1 MRADENLTITWI
13 QCELFWED
21 ILANLNHFEKWFD
34 RIDRPTDLIVL
45 PEMFTTGFT
54 MNAASVA
61 QEMDGDAVAW
71 IRTQARKLGADIAGS
86 MVIREKGRFYNR
98 LVWAGANGALYTYD
112 KRHLFRM
119 AGEETVYSAGR
130 ERLTVDLL
138 GWKIRPFICYDLR
151 FPVWMRNLENA
162 YDIAVC
168 TANWPA
174 GRSAHWKILLQA
186 RAIENQCYMIG
197 VNRVGTGGKGLR
209 YSGDSAVIDPMGN
222 VLFQQADVECVHT
235 RQLSFSAL
243 QKWRTEFPVWMDAE
257 SLPSE
262 I

>member
-1 MRADENLTITWI
+1 
-13 QCELFWED
+13 
-21 ILANLNHFEKWFD
+21 
-34 RIDRPTDLIVL
+34 
-45 PEMFTTGFT
+45 
-54 MNAASVA
+54 
-61 QEMDGDAVAW
+61 
-71 IRTQARKLGADIAGS
+71 
-86 MVIREKGRFYNR
+86 
-98 LVWAGANGALYTYD
+98 
-112 KRHLFRM
+112 M
-119 AGEETVYSAGR
+119 AGEEKVYSAGR
-130 ERLTVDLL
+130 ERLTVNLR

-174 GRSAHWKILLQA
+174 GRSTHWKILLQA

-197 VNRVGTGGKGLR
+197 VNRVGTDGKGLR

-222 VLFQQADVECVHT
+222 VLFQQADEECVYT

-243 QKWRTEFPVWMDAE
+243 QKWRTEFPVWMDAQ